1 MNTDQFAVVS
11 SMYTL
16 GGLLGALAAGPL
28 CNKYGRLLAMRLTTI
43 FFVIGPIFESAAPSI
58 SLLAFG
64 RVLSGIGAG
73 SSLVVVPIYI
83 SEVSPPK
90 EKGLFGAATQ
100 IMVNAGIVIAQ
111 VLGYFLSKGS
121 MWRIILAVAGGIGI
135 FQLLALSMVPE
146 SPKWL
151 AEHRNPQHARH
162 ILRRMRG
169 QKVDLDEEVKAWN
182 VDSSQEDIG
191 KSPMTLTVVDTD

>member
-11 SMYTL
+11 SMYTI

-28 CNKYGRLLAMRLTTI
+28 CNKYGRLLTMRLTTI